1 MVEATGSRIH
11 SVPHQTVLLIEDD
24 RAVLHSLAAL
34 LEAEGFNV
42 LTADDGIVG
51 MRVFHQHRPD
61 IVVTDIIMPN
71 QEGIETIVQMRRSRP
86 DMKIIAMSGG
96 GRIGNMDFLSI
107 AQGLGANATL
117 AKPFDPDELT
127 AVVHDLLAREAPVS
141 AAPVAA

>member
-1 MVEATGSRIH
+1 MVEAAGPHNH
-11 SVPHQTVLLIEDD
+11 SVPGRTILVIDDD
-24 RAVLHSLAAL
+24 RAVLHSLAAV

-42 LTADDGIVG
+42 LMADDGIAG
-51 MRVFHQHRPD
+51 MRVFHQRRPD

-107 AQGLGANATL
+107 AQGLGANTTL

-127 AVVHDLLAREAPVS
+127 AAVHDLLAREAPTS
-141 AAPVAA
+141 APPVAG